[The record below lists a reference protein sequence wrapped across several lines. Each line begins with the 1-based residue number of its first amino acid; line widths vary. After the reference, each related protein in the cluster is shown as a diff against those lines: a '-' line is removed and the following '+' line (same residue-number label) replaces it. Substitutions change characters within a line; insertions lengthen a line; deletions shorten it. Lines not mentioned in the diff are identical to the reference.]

1 MNRTDR
7 AVIGGLV
14 LVLVLVAGAI
24 AGPSL
29 TLRSAEPSA
38 TPAASGVAA
47 PVPYREG
54 IVGQPFAVNPLA
66 ARTQVDRD
74 LVALTFSSL
83 VRLDVDAKPA
93 PDLAVAWTASD
104 DAGSWTFQLRPDARW
119 HDGTQLTSADVV
131 FTVSTVTDPDYRGPG
146 AGSWAGVTATA
157 VSPTVVRM
165 DLKTPIAAFL
175 DLVASQ
181 PIAPK
186 HLLGDTPPAGM
197 ADDPFGEAPIG
208 SGPYAVVDLSR
219 RGAVLAPPATVTPPA
234 AAASGSA
241 LPGDPLATPRPTSRP
256 TVATPALDRLEFR
269 FFETAADLKA
279 AFAAGE
285 LDAAS
290 GLSAADATALS
301 AAGDARLLR
310 YPSTTLTAIAL
321 NLRPSHVEFADEK
334 VRKGLLEAIDR
345 PASVAEAFGG
355 LAVPADAPI
364 PPTSWAC
371 DPTASPTVPHSAK
384 AAAAAL
390 SAAKWTKA
398 KDGWRPP
405 GVKEPVSIE
414 LVVPEAAKSPVLHTV
429 GEEVAAGWKALG
441 LSVQMVEQDPATLVT
456 DRLRTGAFDVA
467 VVDIALG
474 HDPDLYP
481 IRASTQTRT
490 GGANILGLQDT
501 GLDKLLEAA
510 RKPAPEASRREA
522 FRALQTR
529 LASGVFLLPIAFAD
543 EVVVV
548 RNRVTGPV
556 VREVADGSERFWDVL
571 TWRLASGR

>member
-29 TLRSAEPSA
+29 TLRPAESSASP
-38 TPAASGVAA
+38 TASGVAA

-83 VRLDVDAKPA
+83 VRLDADAKPA
-93 PDLAVAWTASD
+93 PDLAIAWTTSD

-119 HDGTQLTSADVV
+119 HDGTPLTSADVV
-131 FTVSTVTDPDYRGPG
+131 FTISTVTDPEYRGPG
-146 AGSWAGVTATA
+146 AGSWSGVTATA
-157 VSPTVVRM
+157 VSPTVVRFT
-165 DLKTPIAAFL
+165 LTTPIAAFL
-175 DLVASQ
+175 DLAASQ

-186 HLLGDTPPAGM
+186 HLLGDTPPAAM

-208 SGPYAVVDLSR
+208 SGPYAIVELSR
-219 RGAVLAPPATVTPPA
+219 RGAVLAPPTTVKPPA
-234 AAASGSA
+234 AGPSVST
-241 LPGDPLATPRPTSRP
+241 LPEDPLATPRPTTRP
-256 TVATPALDRLEFR
+256 TVAAPALDRLEFR
-269 FFETAADLKA
+269 FFETAADLKV
-279 AFAAGE
+279 AFQAGE
-285 LDAAS
+285 LDAAY

-321 NLRPSHVEFADEK
+321 NLRPTHPEFADEK
-334 VRKGLLEAIDR
+334 ARKGLLAAIDR
-345 PASVAEAFGG
+345 PAAVAAAFGG
-355 LAVPADAPI
+355 LAVVADAPI
-364 PPTSWAC
+364 PPTSWAF
-371 DPTASPTVPHSAK
+371 DPAASPAVARSAK

-390 SAAKWTKA
+390 TAAKWTKA

-405 GVKEPVSIE
+405 GAKEPLSIE
-414 LVVPEAAKSPVLHTV
+414 LSVPEAAKSPVLRQV
-429 GEEVAAGWKALG
+429 GVAVAADWKSIG
-441 LSVQMVEQDPATLVT
+441 LTVQVVEQDPATLVT

-481 IRASTQTRT
+481 LLASTQTRT

-510 RKPAPEASRREA
+510 RKPAAEAVRKEA
-522 FRALQTR
+522 LRALQVR
-529 LASGVFLLPIAFAD
+529 LATGVFLLPIAYAD
-543 EVVVV
+543 EVFVV
-548 RNRVTGPV
+548 RNRVSGPV
-556 VREVADGSERFWDVL
+556 VREVSDGSERFWDVL
-571 TWRLASGR
+571 SWRLRD